1 MESIRQKQ
9 IAEVIR
15 RQFSAV
21 LTAEGKYIYG
31 SGLVT
36 ITEVKMSPDLN
47 LAKMYLSNFN
57 TENKQEVIQMM
68 EEHYSRLKQSL
79 HQRIKK
85 QMRVMP
91 ELRFY
96 LDDTLDEVYKFEGKL
111 KLKYPSNNFIK
122 DKIRQQLQLLRDKGI
137 IEFVGRGNY
146 KKVNYGNI

>member
-31 SGLVT
+31 SVLVT

-47 LAKMYLSNFN
+47 LAKMYLSIFN

-91 ELRFY
+91 EPRFY
-96 LDDTLDEVYKFEGKL
+96 LDDTLDEVYKLDALFKKL
-111 KLKYPSNNFIK
+111 HEEKQF
-122 DKIRQQLQLLRDKGI
+122 G
-137 IEFVGRGNY
+137 EE
-146 KKVNYGNI
+146 

>member
-47 LAKMYLSNFN
+47 LAKMYLSIFN

-96 LDDTLDEVYKFEGKL
+96 LDDTLDEVYKLDALFK
-111 KLKYPSNNFIK
+111 
-122 DKIRQQLQLLRDKGI
+122 KIHEEKQFG
-137 IEFVGRGNY
+137 EE
-146 KKVNYGNI
+146 